1 MQLDGFTIV
10 AQVVNFLIL
19 VALLKRFLY
28 APIIGAMQAREDHI
42 AMRLDEAQ
50 EKISK
55 AQRQAAVYDQRMQTL
70 QQTQDAMLTQ
80 AQEEAESQRQQLL
93 EQARQEVERLQE
105 RWRQTLR
112 QEQTAFLQDLRQV
125 AGQQVCAVAR
135 RVLAD
140 LANADLE
147 LAVIQ
152 GFLARLRGLDR
163 ETRSTFSSA
172 LPGAPGDIMVRS
184 AFPISDEAREQIL
197 QAIHN
202 DVIDTP
208 SEVQF
213 TTAPEL
219 ICGIECIAH
228 GQKIAWSLV
237 QHIDA
242 LEERVAALL
251 EQELGTEIKPLAST
265 P

>member
-28 APIIGAMQAREDHI
+28 APIIRAMQAREDHI
-42 AMRLDEAQ
+42 ATRLDEAQ
-50 EKISK
+50 EKISD
-55 AQRQAAVYDQRMQTL
+55 AQRQAAVYDQKMQAL

-80 AQEEAESQRQQLL
+80 AQEEAESQRQQLI
-93 EQARQEVERLQE
+93 EQARQEVERLQD

-125 AGQQVCAVAR
+125 AGEQVCAVAR

-152 GFLARLRGLDR
+152 GFLARLHGLDR
-163 ETRSTFSSA
+163 ETRNTFSSA
-172 LPGAPGDIMVRS
+172 LQGAPGDAMVRS
-184 AFPISDEAREQIL
+184 AFPIPDEAREQIL
-197 QAIHN
+197 QALHN
-202 DVIDTP
+202 DMLDTQ

-213 TTAPEL
+213 TTVPEL
-219 ICGIECIAH
+219 ICGIEFIAQ
-228 GQKIAWSLV
+228 GQKIAWSLA
-237 QHIDA
+237 QHLDS
-242 LEERVAALL
+242 LEERFAALL
-251 EQELGTEIKPLAST
+251 EQELGTGMETLAGSS
-265 P
+265 

>member
-28 APIIGAMQAREDHI
+28 APIIRAMQAREDHI
-42 AMRLDEAQ
+42 TTRLDEAQ
-50 EKISK
+50 EKIGN
-55 AQRQAAVYDQRMQTL
+55 AQRQADVYDQRIQAL
-70 QQTQDAMLTQ
+70 QQTQDAMLMQ
-80 AQEEAESQRQQLL
+80 AQEEAESQRQQLI
-93 EQARQEVERLQE
+93 EQARQEVEKLQE

-112 QEQTAFLQDLRQV
+112 QEPTAFLQELRQV
-125 AGQQVCAVAR
+125 AGEQVCAVAR

-140 LANADLE
+140 LADADLKR
-147 LAVIQ
+147 AVIQ

-163 ETRSTFSSA
+163 EARDTFSSA
-172 LPGAPGDIMVRS
+172 LQGDHGDAMVCS
-184 AFPISDEAREQIL
+184 AFPIPDEACEQIL
-197 QAIHN
+197 LAIHN
-202 DVIDTP
+202 DVIDTQ

-213 TTAPEL
+213 ATAPEL
-219 ICGIECIAH
+219 ICGIEFIAH
-228 GQKIAWSLV
+228 GQKIAWSLA
-237 QHIDA
+237 QYIDA

-251 EQELGTEIKPLAST
+251 EQELGTGINTLAGS